1 MTRLDEWLKSHGVSR
16 SELAREAQID
26 LRTVSA
32 LADGRRDGN
41 MATWREIARALGCSL
56 DEIAPE

>member
-16 SELAREAQID
+16 MQLARDAQID
-26 LRTVSA
+26 LRTVSS
-32 LADGRRDGN
+32 LCEGRRDGN
-41 MATWREIARALGCSL
+41 MATWREIARALGCTL